1 MNRLPFA
8 AFVAIAACGLPG
20 PRNVAAQAPYP
31 VEPARHESFVA
42 PLPMGGASPGLFPQ
56 TQPAVPI
63 EANTPLPAASQLGVA
78 EPAPQAVTLSPPESR
93 AARMPLPS
101 AGGNPA
107 DSAAR
112 SGAGS
117 GTFNVIAA
125 LVVVLGLFFAA
136 ASLLKRTMPAQARLL
151 PREAVE
157 ILGRTALPGRRQGHL
172 IRVGNKIALVSF
184 SGGGGAETLVE
195 ITDPLEVDR
204 LAGLCS
210 QHDPHS
216 TVNSFRSVVE
226 QFFRDKPAGG
236 SDTEGRRET
245 DDV

>member
-8 AFVAIAACGLPG
+8 VVVVAAACGLPW
-20 PRNVAAQAPYP
+20 PRDVAAQTPYP

-42 PLPMGGASPGLFPQ
+42 PLPGGGASPGLFPATQ
-56 TQPAVPI
+56 PVAPIEATTPSPAASPPGAAAPVQPAV
-63 EANTPLPAASQLGVA
+63 A
-78 EPAPQAVTLSPPESR
+78 LSPPEAR
-93 AARMPLPS
+93 AARLPLPS
-101 AGGNPA
+101 AGGDSA
-107 DSAAR
+107 DSTAR
-112 SGAGS
+112 SGSGS
-117 GTFNVIAA
+117 GTFTVIAA

-151 PREAVE
+151 PKEAVE

-195 ITDPLEVDR
+195 ITDPIEVDR

-226 QFFRDKPAGG
+226 QFFREKPAGG
-236 SDTEGRRET
+236 SATDGRRET